1 MKQKKDFLFKCLLAG
16 CAIILPAVTVYGQQY
31 DTTKVALLNEVV
43 ITATRNEKNLNN
55 VGRSITV
62 ITRDDIKKSGV
73 LTVSELLNQKEGFYI
88 VGAQQNPGSINSIS
102 TRGTNNSHT
111 IVLIDGI
118 PLSDPSS
125 TDNSLDLSE
134 LSLANIY
141 RIEIVR
147 GSHSTLYGSSAIGG
161 VINIITAGNYDTPGF
176 HVDAN
181 LNGGIFEKSGSIL
194 SENLSVNYTHKSGFY
209 ITGEAFNS
217 NSGGINSTV
226 DTITDPVVYKHPDM
240 TDGFKKSDLIAKT
253 GYKSDNLE
261 LYGGIRSV
269 NQIVDIDDG
278 AFKDD
283 ENYTVDF
290 NRNLYT
296 YGANYRFGNGLSVRF
311 NGGMSDLVRKA
322 VDDSSTI
329 SSSGNTD
336 KSYFRGK
343 YSGSMANHEIQLN
356 YNTRGFQ
363 AIIGGGSFKETMS
376 AETYYYSESWG
387 VYISETNLDSLK
399 IQAITSTGFIHADLN
414 GELFN
419 ESLKPFSLGL
429 GARVINHSTFG
440 TTFTYEINPSVK
452 ISKNSLLYFSYSTGF
467 NAPSLYQLYSPEMDY
482 MSGITR
488 GNRTLDPEES
498 SSWEIGIKQKI
509 SNSIWWSIN
518 YYTTTIKNCIDY
530 IYLWD
535 KSQEISALSY
545 LDYYGDTYVNL
556 GKQTNRGLEF
566 FIHSKISDNL
576 SITGNF
582 SLVNGKLEYSP
593 DNIDNEHTGGNHIQL
608 YSNGIFISEETERI
622 GLVRRPNTGNISL
635 TYLPFENFMFMV
647 DLRYIGTRNDVY
659 YDSSLGPYGA
669 LGTIGLEDYTLLD
682 LRAKYYIFKGF
693 SIMLHAENLLNTDY
707 YEIRG
712 YSTRGRGFYAAIGYS
727 F

>member
-194 SENLSVNYTHKSGFY
+194 SENLLVNYTHKSGFY

>member
-1 MKQKKDFLFKCLLAG
+1 MKQKKDFLFKCLMAG
-16 CAIILPAVTVYGQQY
+16 CAIILPAATMYGQQY
-31 DTTKVALLNEVV
+31 DTTKVSLLDEVV
-43 ITATRNEKNLNN
+43 ITATRNEKYLNN

-62 ITRDDIKKSGV
+62 ITRDDIKKSGA
-73 LTVSELLNQKEGFYI
+73 LTISELLNQEEGFYI

-111 IVLIDGI
+111 IVMIDGI

-134 LSLANIY
+134 LSLANID

-161 VINIITAGNYDTPGF
+161 VINIITTENYDIPGL
-176 HVDAN
+176 HVDAKI
-181 LNGGIFEKSGSIL
+181 NGGIFGKSGSIL
-194 SENLSVNYTHKSGFY
+194 SENLLVNYTHKSGFY
-209 ITGEAFNS
+209 VTAETFNS
-217 NSGGINSTV
+217 NSGGINSTI
-226 DTITDPVVYKHPDM
+226 DTITDPGVYKYPDM
-240 TDGFKKSDLIAKT
+240 TDGFKKTDLVAKT
-253 GYKSDNLE
+253 GYKSDNVE
-261 LYGGIRSV
+261 VYGGIRNV
-269 NQIVDIDDG
+269 NQSLDIDDG

-296 YGANYRFGNGLSVRF
+296 YGAKYWFGKGLSVRF
-311 NGGMSDLVRKA
+311 NGGMSHLIRKA
-322 VDDSSTI
+322 VDDSSMI

-336 KSYFRGK
+336 KSYFRGR
-343 YSGSMANHEIQLN
+343 YSGSIANHEIQLN
-356 YNTRGFQ
+356 YNARGFQ
-363 AIIGGGSFKETMS
+363 AVIGGGSFKETMS
-376 AETYYYSESWG
+376 AETYYYSEAWG
-387 VYISETNLDSLK
+387 VYILESNLDSLK
-399 IQAITSTGFIHADLN
+399 IKTTTFTGFIHADLN
-414 GELFN
+414 GLMFN

-452 ISKNSLLYFSYSTGF
+452 INKNSILYFSYSSGF

-488 GNRTLDPEES
+488 GNKTLDPEES
-498 SSWEIGIKQKI
+498 SSWEIGIKQKV
-509 SNSIWWSIN
+509 SNNIRWSIN
-518 YYTTTIKNCIDY
+518 YYITTIKNCIDY
-530 IYLWD
+530 IYLWNN
-535 KSQEISALSY
+535 SQEISALSY
-545 LDYYGDTYVNL
+545 LDYLGDTYINL

-566 FIHSKISDNL
+566 SIHSKISDKL
-576 SITGNF
+576 SIAGNF

-593 DNIDNEHTGGNHIQL
+593 DNIDNAHTDGNHIQL

-622 GLVRRPNTGNISL
+622 GLVRRPNTGNINL

-647 DLRYIGTRNDVY
+647 DLKYVGTRNDVC

-669 LGTIGLEDYTLLD
+669 LGTVGLEDYTLLY
-682 LRAKYYIFKGF
+682 LRAKYNIFKGF
-693 SIMLHAENLLNTDY
+693 TIMLHAENLLNTDY

-712 YSTRGRGFYAAIGYS
+712 YSTRGRGFYASIGYS